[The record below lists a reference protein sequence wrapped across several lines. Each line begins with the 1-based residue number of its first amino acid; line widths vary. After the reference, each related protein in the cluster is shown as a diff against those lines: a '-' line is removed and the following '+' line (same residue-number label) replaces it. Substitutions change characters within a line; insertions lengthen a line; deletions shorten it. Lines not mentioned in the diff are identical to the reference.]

1 MPIVY
6 FVVANISTN
15 QQKKQKGCCQKKPTA
30 TGKGT
35 KIIEYRDLIFSKW
48 KSERTMQP
56 SEVNN
61 ERIWN
66 IFLKQSGCQKNSS
79 AAIAEF

>member
-6 FVVANISTN
+6 FVVVNISTN
-15 QQKKQKGCCQKKPTA
+15 QRKKLKGCCQKKPTK

-35 KIIEYRDLIFSKW
+35 KIIENWDLILSKS

-56 SEVNN
+56 SEVHN
-61 ERIWN
+61 ERI
-66 IFLKQSGCQKNSS
+66 
-79 AAIAEF
+79 